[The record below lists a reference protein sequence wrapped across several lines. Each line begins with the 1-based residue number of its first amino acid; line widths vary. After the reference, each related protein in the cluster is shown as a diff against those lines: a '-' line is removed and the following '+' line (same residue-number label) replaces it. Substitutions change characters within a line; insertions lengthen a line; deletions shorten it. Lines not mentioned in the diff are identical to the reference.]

1 MNHEA
6 YLSLGTNLGD
16 RHSNIRR
23 GLEGLAALGSHLLS
37 SSLYETA
44 PAGFSSQPAF
54 LNAVCRIWTRLDPFQ
69 LLQEADRIAEDVG
82 HGRAFPNAPR
92 LLDIDLL
99 LHGRQMIETPLL
111 TVPHPR
117 MTERAFVMT
126 PLAEIAPSLEH
137 PVLRENAFTLAARLP
152 ERASIVRIGPSQE
165 PLPAWYQK
173 NHPSA

>member
-54 LNAVCRIWTRLDPFQ
+54 LNAVCRIWTGLDPFQ

-99 LHGRQMIETPLL
+99 LHGRQIIDTPLL

-117 MTERAFVMT
+117 MTEAR
-126 PLAEIAPSLEH
+126 LRHDAPSRDSTRPRPPH
-137 PVLRENAFTLAARLP
+137 TARENAFTLAARLP
-152 ERASIVRIGPSQE
+152 DRASIARVG
-165 PLPAWYQK
+165 
-173 NHPSA
+173 

>member
-23 GLEGLAALGSHLLS
+23 GLEGLASLGSHLLS

-69 LLQEADRIAEDVG
+69 LLREADRIAEDVG

-99 LHGRQMIETPLL
+99 LHGRQIIDTPLL

-117 MTERAFVMT
+117 MAERAFVMT
-126 PLAEIAPSLEH
+126 PLAEIAPGLLH

-152 ERASIVRIGPSQE
+152 DRASMVRVGPAPE
-165 PLPAWYQK
+165 PLPA
-173 NHPSA
+173 